1 MQLHSL
7 LCRSQALKAASWPS
21 GIPLH
26 RVAEAIPGKQLT
38 FATCG
43 CTAIRRDLPVSPPL
57 RKMETGQTFR
67 ENT

>member
-7 LCRSQALKAASWPS
+7 LCRSQVLKAASWPP

-43 CTAIRRDLPVSPPL
+43 CTAIHRDFPVSSPHS
-57 RKMETGQTFR
+57 
-67 ENT
+67 